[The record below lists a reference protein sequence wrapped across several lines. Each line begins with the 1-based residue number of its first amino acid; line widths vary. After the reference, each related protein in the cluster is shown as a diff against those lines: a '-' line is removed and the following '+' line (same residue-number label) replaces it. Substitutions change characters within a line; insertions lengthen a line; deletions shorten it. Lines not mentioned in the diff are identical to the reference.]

1 MIICPSPKLSQTFSF
16 GMSVGKDNKQTLKPC
31 PTDDMLLTPLLV
43 SPPPPPL
50 DGRRLLPLTP
60 TTLLPI
66 STSSRTLPGLC
77 SCRSC
82 FERYLFFWIGFGG
95 NLCFLTSQYSVVAL
109 ADGGKF
115 RYFFHCFWFKVEAL
129 VRLSRIASGGVS
141 FIYIYIYII
150 FLHHPGLPRPAS
162 CSFRILLNCLHLWGS
177 CWFFL
182 CF

>member
-1 MIICPSPKLSQTFSF
+1 MLYNYILRLLMYCVIIAREKQVISYDHMSGPKLSQTFSF
-16 GMSVGKDNKQTLKPC
+16 DMSVGKDNKQTLKPC

-115 RYFFHCFWFKVEAL
+115 RYFFHCF
-129 VRLSRIASGGVS
+129 
-141 FIYIYIYII
+141 
-150 FLHHPGLPRPAS
+150 
-162 CSFRILLNCLHLWGS
+162 
-177 CWFFL
+177 
-182 CF
+182 